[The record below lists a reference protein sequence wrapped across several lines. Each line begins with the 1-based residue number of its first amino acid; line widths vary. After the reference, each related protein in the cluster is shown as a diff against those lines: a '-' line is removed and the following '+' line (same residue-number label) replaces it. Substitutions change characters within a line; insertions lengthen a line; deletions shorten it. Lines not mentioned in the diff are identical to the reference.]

1 MGFWHELGYGVWHA
15 LAFTRIPGN
24 ALSFGIRQ
32 GLRWS
37 RGRPRLYQEDKQDLF
52 AYLGTGPEAERLV
65 ARAGELAERFRMGP
79 LEALSTVSLYRKNLY
94 LLDILEQATEGLPDF
109 PAGEELPGPAG
120 RGAGAAPSAPR
131 PGPGRIKAVDVGSQD
146 WHYVFGLERWLRH
159 RGSPEGRPV
168 SLKGIEIDGHGIY
181 ADLHSRRD
189 YARAYAEQTG
199 NPEASYE
206 TGDFLRSTERDCDVA
221 TIFYPFVTRYAL
233 LLWGLPM
240 RCFAPARMI
249 AKAAEVLRPGGWLL
263 VFNHTAEEH
272 GLFLRLGRAEAGLE
286 LMREGPAVSRLVDFH
301 ELVEDRRF
309 SVWRKR
315 PA

>member
-1 MGFWHELGYGVWHA
+1 MGSWHDLKAGAWHA

-37 RGRPRLYQEDKQDLF
+37 RGRPGLYQEDKKDLF
-52 AYLGTGPEAERLV
+52 GYLGTGPEADRLV
-65 ARAGELAERFRMGP
+65 ARACELAERFRMGP
-79 LEALSTVSLYRKNLY
+79 LEALSTASLYRKNLY
-94 LLDILEQATEGLPDF
+94 LLDILETAAEGLADF
-109 PAGEELPGPAG
+109 PAT
-120 RGAGAAPSAPR
+120 GA
-131 PGPGRIKAVDVGSQD
+131 IKAVDVGSQD
-146 WHYVFGLERWLRH
+146 WHYAFALERWLRY

-168 SLKGIEIDGHGIY
+168 ALKGIEIDGYGIY

-189 YARAYAEQTG
+189 YALAYAEQAG
-199 NPEASYE
+199 NPEAIYE
-206 TGDFLRSTERDCDVA
+206 TGDFLRCAEKDRDVV

-249 AKAAEVLRPGGWLL
+249 AKAASVLRPGGRLL

-272 GLFLRLGRAEAGLE
+272 ALFLRLGREEAGLE
-286 LMREGPAVSRLVDFH
+286 LLREGPAKSRLVDFH

-315 PA
+315 RA

>member
-1 MGFWHELGYGVWHA
+1 MKSAMWHA

-37 RGRPRLYQEDKQDLF
+37 RGRPGLYQEDKKDLF
-52 AYLGTGPEAERLV
+52 GYLGTGPEAERLV
-65 ARAGELAERFRMGP
+65 SRAGELAERYRMGP

-94 LLDILEQATEGLPDF
+94 LLDLLERATEGLADF
-109 PAGEELPGPAG
+109 PAAGP
-120 RGAGAAPSAPR
+120 
-131 PGPGRIKAVDVGSQD
+131 IKAVDVGSQD

-159 RGSPEGRPV
+159 RGSPEGRDV
-168 SLKGIEIDGHGIY
+168 RLKGIEIDGHGIY

-189 YARAYAEQTG
+189 YALAYAEQTG
-199 NPEASYE
+199 NPGAIYE
-206 TGDFLRSTERDCDVA
+206 TGDFLRCAERDCDVA

-240 RCFAPARMI
+240 RFFAPARMI
-249 AKAAEVLRPGGWLL
+249 AKAAGVLRPGGCLL
-263 VFNHTAEEH
+263 VFNHTAEEQA
-272 GLFLRLGRAEAGLE
+272 LFLRLGRAEAGLE
-286 LMREGPAVSRLVDFH
+286 LLREGPAVSRLVDFH

-315 PA
+315 AD